1 VSFWRRF
8 RRKPLGVAGLA
19 VVTLVIVAAI
29 CAPWL
34 APYGPDDA
42 SLLHPLAGPSA
53 QHWLGTDALGRDIL
67 SRLIWGAR
75 PTLAYT
81 LESVAVTI
89 AVGVPLGLVS
99 GYLGGWTD
107 RTVMW
112 LADLGLSVPTLVVL
126 LIVLSVFQNDFWVA
140 LIFLGLFTAPPLVR
154 FIRSATIAVRREPF
168 IDAALV
174 AGRSHWH
181 IIGRHIVPRIRGTV
195 LVQMTLLSAGGVVLL
210 AGLGYLGYGPQ
221 PPSPTWGNMISD
233 AQDVLSRSSWPLIAA
248 GGMTGL
254 MVLSLGLLGDALRD
268 ATVEAWA
275 GEVGSPSPR
284 HRGAVGSTTARRE
297 KDQER
302 AIPAT
307 ADALVI
313 VRGLSVSFLRR
324 GVPTVVVDDVSLD
337 IAPGEAVALVGES
350 GCGKTST
357 ARALLRL
364 LASGGEVTAGSVT
377 FGGQDVLALSGEAL
391 RRFRGSA
398 IGYIAQEP
406 MSALDPSFRVGTQL
420 AEAIRAHEKWPRDR
434 VRARVRELLELV
446 RLPDPDRV
454 ARLYPHELSGGMAQ
468 RVCIARALA
477 GRPQLLIADE
487 PTTALDVTIQAGIL
501 DLLRDLRE
509 QTGMAILLVSHDWG
523 VVAQLCDRAMV
534 MYAGQIAETA
544 PLASLVSAPGHP
556 YTKALLA
563 CRPETAPKG
572 ARLLPSIPGVVPG
585 PEDWP
590 GGCRF
595 TARCSYAEAACA
607 QRAVPLEP
615 LAAGRESRCL
625 HGARVLAGEE
635 THVRD

>member
-1 VSFWRRF
+1 MSFWSRF
-8 RRKPLGVAGLA
+8 RRKPLGVAGL
-19 VVTLVIVAAI
+19 VIVTLVIVAAA

-34 APYGPDDA
+34 APYGPNDA
-42 SLLHPLAGPSA
+42 NLLHPLAGPSP

-81 LESVAVTI
+81 LESVVVTI
-89 AVGVPLGLVS
+89 AVGVPLGLLS

-107 RTVMW
+107 RVIMW

-174 AGRSHWH
+174 AGRSHGH
-181 IIGRHIVPRIRGTV
+181 IIGRHILPRIRGTV
-195 LVQMTLLSAGGVVLL
+195 LVQLTLLSAGGVVML

-233 AQDVLSRSSWPLIAA
+233 AQDALSRSPWPLIAA

-254 MVLSLGLLGDALRD
+254 MVLSLGLLGDAVRD

-275 GEVGSPSPR
+275 GEVRTPPR
-284 HRGAVGSTTARRE
+284 RRGDTKRRYAEISERRTAG
-297 KDQER
+297 
-302 AIPAT
+302 
-307 ADALVI
+307 ALVT
-313 VRGLSVSFLRR
+313 VRGLSVAFERR
-324 GVPTVVVDDVSLD
+324 GASTVVVDDVSFEVG
-337 IAPGEAVALVGES
+337 AGEAVALVGES
-350 GCGKTST
+350 GCGKTSV

-364 LASGGEVTAGSVT
+364 LESSGGEVIAGSVT
-377 FGGQDVLALSGEAL
+377 FDGQDVLALSGEAL

-420 AEAIRAHEKWPRDR
+420 AEAVRAHEKLSDG
-434 VRARVRELLELV
+434 RVRELLELV
-446 RLPDPDRV
+446 RIPDPDRV

-477 GRPQLLIADE
+477 GRPRLLIADE
-487 PTTALDVTIQAGIL
+487 PTTALDVTVQAEIL
-501 DLLRDLRE
+501 ELLRGLRE
-509 QTGMAILLVSHDWG
+509 RTGMAILLVSHDWG
-523 VVAQLCDRAMV
+523 VVAQVCDRAIV
-534 MYAGQIAETA
+534 MYAGQVAETA
-544 PLASLVSAPGHP
+544 PLADLVSAPGHP
-556 YTKALLA
+556 YTKALLT
-563 CRPETAPKG
+563 CRPDSVPDG
-572 ARLLPSIPGVVPG
+572 ADLLPTIPGTVPN

-590 GGCRF
+590 DGCRF
-595 TARCSYAEAACA
+595 APRCSYATAVCSTEVVALEAI
-607 QRAVPLEP
+607 E
-615 LAAGRESRCL
+615 AGRESRCL
-625 HGARVLAGEE
+625 RSAY
-635 THVRD
+635 VRN